1 MQAPSPLG
9 GIRAAIEARVGS
21 PVELTYRSR
30 RKESTHSG
38 VLEGA
43 YGSLF
48 TVRVLV
54 DGTEQRLSYTYS
66 DVLTNCVTV
75 KPL

>member
-9 GIRAAIEARVGS
+9 GIRASIAERVGT
-21 PVELTYRSR
+21 PVELTCRSR
-30 RKESTHSG
+30 RKELIHSG